1 MMKVSPADPMSRSGP
16 TVNRKVSQLTLT
28 AFVQL
33 NTNVGQIR

>member
-1 MMKVSPADPMSRSGP
+1 LQVAYDLDDERQI
-16 TVNRKVSQLTLT
+16 NRKVSQLTLT